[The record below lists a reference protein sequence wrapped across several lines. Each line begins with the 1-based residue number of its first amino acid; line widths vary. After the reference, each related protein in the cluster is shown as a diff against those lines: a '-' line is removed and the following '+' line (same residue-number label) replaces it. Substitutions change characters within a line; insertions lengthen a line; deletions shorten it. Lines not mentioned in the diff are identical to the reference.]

1 MPNYYNKDMAQIQM
15 IFLKLSITILF
26 DTLRGFL
33 MKLSKKKHDESA
45 NTIHKMTSRMGWN
58 IDRIIRF

>member
-1 MPNYYNKDMAQIQM
+1 MFRI
-15 IFLKLSITILF
+15 LKNVVRVNSTEKEILLGVEFTFTLCVTILF

-45 NTIHKMTSRMGWN
+45 NTIHKMTSGMG
-58 IDRIIRF
+58 

>member
-45 NTIHKMTSRMGWN
+45 NTIHKMTSGMG
-58 IDRIIRF
+58 